1 MFEATVGCAAKS
13 VDVRIIAPFLE
24 TLFRESQMRAAAI
37 AQPNIA
43 LVKYWGKR
51 DTERN
56 LPAVGSL
63 SITLD
68 ALWTTMDVD
77 FASGASRDSL
87 VLNNQP
93 DSRLLPRVSSCL
105 DVVAGVDRPPA
116 TVTSHCNFPI
126 AAGLASSAS
135 AFAALVVAAGRA
147 TGRQYDR
154 LALARLAGRA
164 SGSAARSLYGGFVE
178 LLPGGDDISL
188 IELAG
193 PADWPLEVIV
203 AVTATGE
210 KPVSSGVAMR
220 RSAETSPFYRRW
232 VDDQD
237 VDLEDGRQAVVDRDF
252 DRLAEIAE
260 HNCLKMH
267 SVMWTS
273 RPSIVYWNDVTI
285 ACMQAVRSL
294 REAGRSV
301 FFTIDAGPQV
311 KAVCLPGD
319 ADTVADAL
327 AGVEGVVDVMRSGL
341 GDGARVTSAE

>member
-1 MFEATVGCAAKS
+1 
-13 VDVRIIAPFLE
+13 
-24 TLFRESQMRAAAI
+24 MRAAAT

-43 LVKYWGKR
+43 LIKYWGKR
-51 DTERN
+51 DADRN

-77 FASGASRDSL
+77 FTGAGATDSL

-93 DSRLLPRVSSCL
+93 DSRLLPRVSRCL
-105 DVVAGVDRPPA
+105 DLVVGEDRPRA
-116 TVTSHCNFPI
+116 AVTSHCNFPI

-135 AFAALVVAAGRA
+135 AFAALVVAAA
-147 TGRQYDR
+147 KAAGRQDDR
-154 LALARLAGRA
+154 LALARMAGRA

-178 LLPGGDDISL
+178 LLPGTDDIRL
-188 IELAG
+188 VELAS
-193 PADWPLEVIV
+193 PADWPLEVVV

-210 KPVSSGVAMR
+210 KPVSSGEAMR
-220 RSAETSPFYRRW
+220 LSAATSPFYDRW
-232 VDDQD
+232 VDEQGA
-237 VDLEDGRQAVVDRDF
+237 DLDIARQAVADREF
-252 DRLAEIAE
+252 GRLAEVAE

-285 ACMQAVRSL
+285 ACMHEVRRL
-294 REAGRSV
+294 RDAGHSV

-311 KAVCLPGD
+311 KAVCLPQD
-319 ADTVADAL
+319 ADTVAASLGSVD
-327 AGVEGVVDVMRSGL
+327 GVVDVMRSGL
-341 GDGARVTSAE
+341 GDGARATVAA